1 MKPASERTAQNR
13 PVRNRR
19 RARAALSAA
28 VGTLLVAVGAGLA
41 VAASGLPAPSS
52 LAPGTPRLAEVPAG
66 NTVRTCPGPARL
78 LEGTPVAGDA
88 QFSPVSTTAESS
100 LSAIIPSTATG
111 ALPAGALESPEG
123 DVLRPVDQRLADTG
137 AGAQPHATVLPREA
151 VDAPASLEVEAEGG
165 RASSAAALF
174 RFSAGDGDLRGLATA
189 ACTAPSNDQW
199 LVGASTLVG
208 RTSVLTLTNTSRT
221 PATVDLEFFGDKPLE
236 QAPPGSRGLQV
247 APGSSKS
254 IALAGFLPGQSSLSV
269 HVLSRGGPVA
279 ASIQQSTLRGLTP
292 GGVEFLTPAAP
303 PASRQTVTGLELQDP
318 GPAREL
324 ASRRGFA
331 DAGASV
337 QLTVPGAVDAVVQLR
352 VYGRN
357 GQVTL
362 PGGGVV
368 TAKAGSV
375 TTVSLAGLP
384 AGTYSVSASA
394 DVFFTAGARITR
406 GLDAAQPLDFAAPG
420 ASVRLGDS
428 HVVPVGAGG
437 TRSIVVGVP
446 EGRAEVRAVPVTED
460 GRQHSAVTID
470 VAGGTTAVLDAA
482 DSVEGSAVAGYIV
495 SASGDPAYGSLVTT
509 GEGNEIAGAAFVPP
523 VGGAQSLPVTLG
535 Q

>member
-1 MKPASERTAQNR
+1 MKPASEHTAQ
-13 PVRNRR
+13 RR
-19 RARAALSAA
+19 RRVRAAVSAA
-28 VGTLLVAVGAGLA
+28 VGTILVAGGAGLA
-41 VAASGLPAPSS
+41 VAGSAVPAPAS
-52 LAPGTPRLAEVPAG
+52 LAPGSPRAAEVPAG
-66 NTVRTCPGPARL
+66 STVRTCPGPARL

-100 LSAIIPSTATG
+100 LSAVIPSTATG
-111 ALPAGALESPEG
+111 ALPSGALESADG
-123 DVLRPVDQRLADTG
+123 GVLRTVDVPLAETG
-137 AGAQPHATVLPREA
+137 AGMQPRATVIPREA
-151 VDAPASLEVEAEGG
+151 VEAPTALDVDADGG

-174 RFSAGDGDLRGLATA
+174 RFTARDGDLRGLATA

-208 RTSVLTLTNTSRT
+208 RTSILTLTNTSGT
-221 PATVDLEFFGDKPLE
+221 PATVDLEFFGDAPLE

-247 APGSSKS
+247 APGTSKILVLS
-254 IALAGFLPGQSSLSV
+254 GFLPGQSSLSV
-269 HVLSRGGPVA
+269 HVRSRGGPVA

-292 GGVEFLTPAAP
+292 GGVEFITPAAA
-303 PASRQTVTGLELQDP
+303 PAPRQTVTGIELQDP
-318 GPAREL
+318 DGAREL

-357 GQVTL
+357 GQVAL
-362 PGGGVV
+362 PSGGVV

-394 DVFFTAGARITR
+394 DVSFTAGARVTR
-406 GLDAAQPLDFAAPG
+406 GLDAGQPLDFAAPG

-428 HVVPVGAGG
+428 HVLPVGVGG
-437 TRSIVVGVP
+437 SRSIVLGVP

-460 GRQHSAVTID
+460 GRQHAAVTVD
-470 VAGGTTAVLDAA
+470 VAGGTTAVLDVA
-482 DSVEGSAVAGYIV
+482 DTVGGSAVAGYIV
-495 SASGDPAYGSLVTT
+495 SASGDPAYGSLLTK
-509 GEGNEIAGAAFVPP
+509 GEGNQIAEAAFVPP
-523 VGGAQSLPVTLG
+523 VAGAQSLPVTLG
-535 Q
+535 H

>member
-1 MKPASERTAQNR
+1 MKPASEGTAR
-13 PVRNRR
+13 KRR
-19 RARAALSAA
+19 RVRAAVSSA
-28 VGTLLVAVGAGLA
+28 VGTLLVAAGAGLA
-41 VAASGLPAPSS
+41 VAGSALPAPSS
-52 LAPGTPRLAEVPAG
+52 LSPGAPRAAEVPAG

-100 LSAIIPSTATG
+100 LSAVIPSSATG
-111 ALPAGALESPEG
+111 AIPPGTLETPDG
-123 DVLRPVDQRLADTG
+123 DVLRTVDENLADTG
-137 AGAQPHATVLPREA
+137 GGSLPRASVIPREA
-151 VDAPASLEVEAEGG
+151 VDAPTALDVDAEGG

-189 ACTAPSNDQW
+189 SCTPPSNDQW

-208 RTSVLTLTNTSRT
+208 RTSVLTLTNTSGT
-221 PATVDLEFFGDKPLE
+221 PSTVDLEFFGDARLE

-254 IALAGFLPGQSSLSV
+254 VALAGYLPGQSSLSV
-269 HVLSRGGPVA
+269 HVRSRGGPVA
-279 ASIQQSTLRGLTP
+279 ASVQQSTLRGLTP
-292 GGVEFLTPAAP
+292 GGVEFITPAVAP
-303 PASRQTVTGLELQDP
+303 ATRQTVTGIELQDP
-318 GPAREL
+318 DRAREL

-357 GQVTL
+357 GPVAL

-368 TAKAGSV
+368 TAKAGAV

-384 AGTYSVSASA
+384 AGTYSVSAAA
-394 DVFFTAGARITR
+394 DVSFTAGAHVPR
-406 GLDAAQPLDFAAPG
+406 GLDAAEPLDFAAPG
-420 ASVRLGDS
+420 ASVRLGDT
-428 HVVPVGAGG
+428 HVLPVGSLGS
-437 TRSIVVGVP
+437 RSIVLGVP
-446 EGRAEVRAVPVTED
+446 EGRAQIRAVPVTED
-460 GRQHSAVTID
+460 GRQHPAVTID

-482 DSVEGSAVAGYIV
+482 DSLDGSPVAGYIV
-495 SASGDPAYGSLVTT
+495 SASGDPAFGSLLTR
-509 GEGNEIAGAAFVPP
+509 GDGNQIAGAAFVGP
-523 VGGAQSLPVTLG
+523 VAGSQSLPVTLG
-535 Q
+535 H